1 MTLRHV
7 HGGNNLGYQGR
18 APTPFLF
25 SGTPRAP
32 SATGDGERHRRPS
45 FTHLRV
51 APPGAMVFLFVVPPE
66 GSTAG
71 WLRLTDAEPA
81 RPGASPEPPGRG
93 RLGDSTVDT
102 GGTRRGYRADTA
114 AGHRAF

>member
-1 MTLRHV
+1 HV

-51 APPGAMVFLFVVPPE
+51 APPGAMVSCFSLAM
-66 GSTAG
+66 S
-71 WLRLTDAEPA
+71 
-81 RPGASPEPPGRG
+81 GRG
-93 RLGDSTVDT
+93 PI
-102 GGTRRGYRADTA
+102 RRRADTRHPSGQDHHLTHSVILERLPDGEGPLGA
-114 AGHRAF
+114 PDSVAGVG